1 MAVAA
6 VAASTFA
13 GAQFLPLLNLSST
26 YIANQTFTN
35 TFTPFAG
42 SATLPISIS
51 GTPLGTSPTLAA
63 SPGAAASIALSVKTP
78 VLYLDPLYAS
88 QGYTVLT
95 VLYTAA
101 DALGRVAV
109 APSPVTLAVS
119 GASASGASCTAFTQS
134 STTGT
139 CTAAVSGFSTTGNV
153 SATATVSVNGISSAP
168 AAFTLAQVPVHAAP
182 PASAMG
188 GYAYLPQAPVF
199 AGDAITINLWAQTG
213 TNALGGL
220 DVRLY
225 YNTALFTAATLSA
238 PLFSA
243 AVGSNTTNQLSFTL
257 STLSTAPAASVTGW
271 FQVRKNKS
279 FFIILK
285 VQYTILMRYFLVAN
299 SC

>member
-1 MAVAA
+1 M
-6 VAASTFA
+6 FA
-13 GAQFLPLLNLSST
+13 GAQFLPLLNLSSA
-26 YIANQTFTN
+26 YIANQTFSN

-42 SATLPISIS
+42 SAALPMSIS
-51 GTPLGTSPTLAA
+51 GTPLGSSPTLTA
-63 SPGAAASIALSVKTP
+63 SPGAAATIALSVKTP
-78 VLYLDPLYAS
+78 VLYLDLLYAS

-95 VLYTAA
+95 VLYTVA
-101 DALGRVAV
+101 DALGRLAV
-109 APSPVTLAVS
+109 APSPVSLTVS

-134 STTGT
+134 SPVGT
-139 CTAAVSGFSTTGNV
+139 CTAAVSGFSTAGNV
-153 SATATVSVNGISSAP
+153 SATAAVSVNGISSVP

-182 PASAMG
+182 PAFGLG

-225 YNTALFTAATLSA
+225 YNTALFTAASLAA

-257 STLSTAPAASVTGW
+257 STLSTTPPASVTGW
-271 FQVRKNKS
+271 FQARKK
-279 FFIILK
+279 
-285 VQYTILMRYFLVAN
+285 
-299 SC
+299 